1 MFCLAGNG
9 TQVQHRVYTETPDG
23 SLFLHSFYPVNIT
36 FKEMVSC
43 EESKEAVLI
52 AFPFFPHYKAASDSD
67 VAFQMI
73 NDDVAETLK
82 QVVSECPSYDL
93 IVPALL
99 QFPLGQLHAH
109 CHLTPGIP
117 VQPMLA
123 KPTKGISEVLD
134 RLQGREFT
142 CEYKYD
148 GGRGRDA

>member
-1 MFCLAGNG
+1 MFCLAGND

-82 QVVSECPSYDL
+82 QLAGEVSGSWTACVRASRSTC
-93 IVPALL
+93 ASTTTSRTRRTS
-99 QFPLGQLHAH
+99 
-109 CHLTPGIP
+109 LTESSTI
-117 VQPMLA
+117 
-123 KPTKGISEVLD
+123 
-134 RLQGREFT
+134 FT
-142 CEYKYD
+142 SPFSRTRVSSRR
-148 GGRGRDA
+148 GGVGVSVCCDD